1 MEVYDIYI
9 IIVML
14 IDLYKELMIEV
25 DKVIDNSQVRKME
38 M

>member
-25 DKVIDNSQVRKME
+25 DKVIDNS
-38 M
+38 

>member
-14 IDLYKELMIEV
+14 IDLYKELIIEV
-25 DKVIDNSQVRKME
+25 DKVIDNS
-38 M
+38 